1 MTLQLFGFGL
11 ALIENMRKYC
21 KNYSQKND
29 IMLTKEKI
37 AEILREKYP
46 YLIAKYGVKSLGLF
60 GSYARGEQT
69 EDSDVDLVAEFER
82 PIGLNFI
89 EFAEYIEN
97 ILGKKADILTPEGVR
112 RITVQKIARNIEQSI
127 IYV

>member
-1 MTLQLFGFGL
+1 MNRSVRFQFFRISVAVFSFALLFQHTAAQGGWS
-11 ALIENMRKYC
+11 R
-21 KNYSQKND
+21 
-29 IMLTKEKI
+29 LTS
-37 AEILREKYP
+37 P
-46 YLIAKYGVKSLGLF
+46 G
-60 GSYARGEQT
+60 
-69 EDSDVDLVAEFER
+69 DVDLVAEFER